1 MRLGLILKN
10 YICEFEPRDSYKRI
24 LLKTVCLNITSFKCC
39 SMSLSRH
46 ALACIVRDTGGNQC
60 GSKKELVI
68 TQKVN
73 VYDLS
78 CGHCKVIR

>member
-1 MRLGLILKN
+1 MFANLNLVILI
-10 YICEFEPRDSYKRI
+10 KRI
-24 LLKTVCLNITSFKCC
+24 LIKNGVSEHNIRC

-73 VYDLS
+73 VYALS
-78 CGHCKVIR
+78 CGHCKVNF